1 MIRRGVLRAMAI
13 AATAIL
19 LAACEASSINAP
31 PPSTIASV
39 MHVLGAPETTDE
51 KLYRTGLRYLAAY
64 NAKDNHKAMYCGET
78 ETHIGCSWVYYRDT
92 PEIADE
98 EARSNCEDSYG
109 SSCQQFAVNGQL
121 SPWAAQV
128 ADLHDPAGAAA
139 RQAAFERDRSAGGG
153 GAGLRQAIDAGIQG
167 MSGAQSVVGAMQ
179 SAYPTGGYSQRGAF
193 IDCTRA
199 TGSPECASRAA
210 GMNSAGPGAVRSTYG
225 QGSGTPAPTSRST
238 ITGLK

>member
-1 MIRRGVLRAMAI
+1 MIGRGILRAMAI
-13 AATAIL
+13 AAAAIL
-19 LAACEASSINAP
+19 MAACEASSINAP
-31 PPSTIASV
+31 PPSPMASFLQV
-39 MHVLGAPETTDE
+39 FGDNEPTDQ
-51 KLYRTGLRYLAAY
+51 KLYRTGLKYLAEY

-98 EARSNCEDSYG
+98 DARLNCEDTYG
-109 SSCQQFAVNGQL
+109 SSCRQFAVNGQL

-128 ADLHDPAGAAA
+128 ADLYDPAGAAA

-167 MSGAQSVVGAMQ
+167 LSGAQGVVGAMQ

-193 IDCTRA
+193 VDCARLS
-199 TGSPECASRAA
+199 GSPECANRAA

-225 QGSGTPAPTSRST
+225 QGSGTPSPTNRST